1 MRIAIAQCTP
11 HIANKQENLNMITRY
26 LHRAK
31 EQKAELVIFP
41 ELVLTGYSI
50 GNQLETIA
58 EEIDGPSLQ
67 FIQQACH
74 ELQIFALISFP
85 EKNGNAYHISSALIQ
100 DDGSIAGVYRKTHL
114 FSAEAH
120 YFTAGNEWPVFT
132 TKLGNIGVMIC
143 YDLEFPEVT
152 RLLRLNGA
160 DMVLVNTANMEP
172 YERYQHIYMQ
182 SRAMENEIPLV
193 ICNRLG
199 QEDNL
204 KFFGHSMAVNH
215 EGDILLQLD
224 SEEALRIVDVSL
236 HETRDPELNY
246 ARRLHESV
254 RGALLNCLHHE

>member
-11 HIANKQENLNMITRY
+11 HLADKKENLNMMTRY
-26 LHRAK
+26 LYQAK

-50 GNQLETIA
+50 GNQLASIA
-58 EEIDGPSLQ
+58 EEADGPSLQ
-67 FIQQACH
+67 FMQRVCR
-74 ELQIFALISFP
+74 ELAIFALISFP
-85 EKNGNAYHISSALIQ
+85 EKNGNAYHISSAFIQ
-100 DDGSIAGVYRKTHL
+100 DDGSIAGIYRKTHL
-114 FSAEAH
+114 FSSEAQ
-120 YFTAGNEWPVFT
+120 YFTPGNEWPVFA
-132 TKLGNIGVMIC
+132 TKFGNIGVMIC

-160 DMVLVNTANMEP
+160 EMVLVNTANMEP

-215 EGDILLQLD
+215 EGNILLQLD
-224 SEEALRIVDVSL
+224 SEEALRIVDISL
-236 HETRDPELNY
+236 HEARDPELNY
-246 ARRLHESV
+246 AHRLHESV
-254 RGALLNCLHHE
+254 RCALLNCLHHE